1 VRLVLSLL
9 SSTCSLLSLD
19 PKASQDVQL
28 AYLSLLALRSGA
40 PWPATAPAHERAR
53 LSPAAEQVAQS
64 VFLPLELLLSLVALY
79 SRAAEC
85 DRRFR
90 DLLNAAAVAHLLP
103 SEPCSLPMSA
113 SPEVKE
119 LYRIHSSLVA
129 VKMTLHEP
137 TPPPPSS
144 LLPPRAPA
152 TEPPS
157 LPRLPSLAPDSP
169 FWYYRQSHTPA
180 AYLLR
185 LFNYCLPSSDAFP
198 ALIGM
203 LFAVDVV
210 GAEEERE
217 GVVVEGGWRGSKRAE
232 DALFREAWC
241 LTNAIP

>member
-28 AYLSLLALRSGA
+28 AYLSLLALRSA
-40 PWPATAPAHERAR
+40 TPPPPSRPPPCPA

-90 DLLNAAAVAHLLP
+90 DLLNAAALAHLLP